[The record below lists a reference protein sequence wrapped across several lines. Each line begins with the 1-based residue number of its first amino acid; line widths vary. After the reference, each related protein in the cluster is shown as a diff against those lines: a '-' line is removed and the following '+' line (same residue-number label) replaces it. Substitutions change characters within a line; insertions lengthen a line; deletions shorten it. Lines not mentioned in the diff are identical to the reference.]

1 MAIPNNP
8 TIAKVVM
15 VKLLDNF
22 DPIVG
27 DDLGHH
33 TTRYNKVPSE
43 YGFKSLQS
51 RESCPLT
58 KEKWAD
64 LIDFAER
71 YYSKFEIVGETF
83 QDFKENL
90 QLFYD
95 KNADT
100 FERQLEVYNDDIAK
114 PILGRTEKTTYNLA
128 NNDAE
133 TVAMEGESSDTGN
146 GQNSIID
153 VPIDASNP
161 NSQTPSQIDTSE
173 QTNTGTNSSET
184 NRNLEHKQT
193 GTVETE
199 LSDLGVRPNYES
211 LNGFL
216 DNNRTY
222 YDVFVWLF
230 RDCFQL
236 NDYLIW

>member
-1 MAIPNNP
+1 
-8 TIAKVVM
+8 M

-27 DDLGHH
+27 DDLGYH

-58 KEKWAD
+58 KERWDD

-71 YYSKFEIVGETF
+71 YYSKFEIVGATY

-95 KNADT
+95 KGADT

-114 PILGRTEKTTYNLA
+114 PMLGRTEKTTYNLTD
-128 NNDAE
+128 NDAE

-161 NSQTPSQIDTSE
+161 NSQTPSQIDTNE
-173 QTNTGTNSSET
+173 QTNNGTNSSET

>member
-1 MAIPNNP
+1 MQ
-8 TIAKVVM
+8 
-15 VKLLDNF
+15 LLDNF

-27 DDLGHH
+27 DDLGYH
-33 TTRYNKVPSE
+33 TTRYNKVPAE
-43 YGFKSLQS
+43 YGFKALQS
-51 RESCPLT
+51 RDSCPLT
-58 KEKWAD
+58 KAKWND
-64 LIDFAER
+64 LVDFAER
-71 YYSKFEIVGETF
+71 YYAKFEIVGETY
-83 QDFKENL
+83 QDFKDNL

-100 FERQLEVYNDDIAK
+100 FERQLEVYDDDIAK
-114 PILGRTEKTTYNLA
+114 PILGRTEKTTYNLTD
-128 NNDAE
+128 NDAE
-133 TVAMEGESSDTGN
+133 TVAMEGESNDTGN

-161 NSQTPSQIDTSE
+161 NSQTPSQIDTNE
-173 QTNTGTNSSET
+173 QTNNGTTSSET

-193 GTVETE
+193 GTVETV

-230 RDCFQL
+230 RECFQL

>member
-1 MAIPNNP
+1 MQ
-8 TIAKVVM
+8 
-15 VKLLDNF
+15 LLDNF

-27 DDLGHH
+27 DDLGYH
-33 TTRYNKVPSE
+33 TTRYNKVPAE
-43 YGFKSLQS
+43 YGFKALQS
-51 RESCPLT
+51 RDSCPLT
-58 KEKWAD
+58 KAKWDD
-64 LIDFAER
+64 LVDFAER
-71 YYSKFEIVGETF
+71 YYAKFEIVGETY
-83 QDFKENL
+83 QDFKDNL

-95 KNADT
+95 KGADT

-114 PILGRTEKTTYNLA
+114 PILGRTEKTTYNLTD
-128 NNDAE
+128 NDAE

-161 NSQTPSQIDTSE
+161 NSQTPSQIDTNE
-173 QTNTGTNSSET
+173 QTNNGTNSSET

-193 GTVETE
+193 GTVETV

-236 NDYLIW
+236 NDYLVW

>member
-1 MAIPNNP
+1 MQ
-8 TIAKVVM
+8 
-15 VKLLDNF
+15 LLDNF

-27 DDLGHH
+27 DDLGFH
-33 TTRYNKVPSE
+33 TVRYNKVPAD
-43 YGFKSLQS
+43 YGFRSLQS
-51 RESCPLT
+51 RDSCPLT
-58 KEKWAD
+58 KAKWDD

-71 YYSKFEIVGETF
+71 YYSKFEIVGETY

-100 FERQLEVYNDDIAK
+100 FERQLEVYDDDIAK
-114 PILGRTEKTTYNLA
+114 PILGRTEKTTYNLTDT
-128 NNDAE
+128 DAE
-133 TVAMEGESSDTGN
+133 TVATEGQSNDTGS

-161 NSQTPSQIDTSE
+161 NSQTPSQIDTNN
-173 QTNTGTNSSET
+173 QTNSGTNSSET
-184 NRNLEHKQT
+184 DRNLEHKQT

-236 NDYLIW
+236 NDYLVW

>member
-1 MAIPNNP
+1 MQ
-8 TIAKVVM
+8 
-15 VKLLDNF
+15 LLDNF
-22 DPIVG
+22 DPIIG
-27 DDLGHH
+27 DDLGYH
-33 TTRYNKVPSE
+33 TTRYNKVPAD
-43 YGFKSLQS
+43 YGFRSLQS
-51 RESCPLT
+51 RDSCPLT
-58 KEKWAD
+58 KAKWDD

-71 YYSKFEIVGETF
+71 YYSKFEIVGETY

-114 PILGRTEKTTYNLA
+114 PILGRTEKTTYDLTDT
-128 NNDAE
+128 DAE
-133 TVAMEGESSDTGN
+133 TVAMQGESSDTGN

-153 VPIDASNP
+153 VPIDAGNP
-161 NSQTPSQIDTSE
+161 NSQTPSQIDTNE
-173 QTNTGTNSSET
+173 QTNNGTNSSET
-184 NRNLEHKQT
+184 DRNLEHKQT
-193 GTVETE
+193 GTVETV

-236 NDYLIW
+236 NDYLVW